1 MPEPRSTGLS
11 GLDAQHDFM
20 RARRRAT
27 IAKLV
32 ARLRGEPDDV
42 GVVLPYEEV
51 IEALGFV
58 SERSAGLKVVP
69 LDQIVGSVGRG
80 RDFDRRFRPTSGR
93 SRGRWEQ
100 IAAAARRG
108 ESFPPVDLVKV
119 GELYF
124 VRDGHHRV
132 SVARALGR
140 TDIDAHVTEVVT
152 RIDPDRAMKLSDLP
166 LKSHERVFFERVP
179 LAPEARREIALSD
192 PWDYAVLAE
201 AVEAWGFRAMQS
213 RGEALDREQTA
224 QPLARDRVPPG
235 GRDAARGRPRAR
247 LHRDRG
253 LSERGRGALPAAAHP
268 RLERR
273 GPPARDRGSEPP
285 APLARLRCARLAG
298 PAPRFASLAAQCPHH
313 PRLRAPGRAAPTR
326 PACRPGSGASS

>member
-1 MPEPRSTGLS
+1 MAEPRSTGLT

-20 RARRRAT
+20 RARRRAAV
-27 IAKLV
+27 AKLV

-51 IEALGFV
+51 IQALGFV
-58 SERSAGLKVVP
+58 SERSAGLKVVS

-140 TDIDAHVTEVVT
+140 TDIDAHITEVVT

-166 LKSHERVFFERVP
+166 LKTHERVFFERVP
-179 LAPEARREIALSD
+179 LAPEARREVAVSD

-213 RGEALDREQTA
+213 RGEALDRNETA
-224 QPLARDRVPPG
+224 SLWLETEYRPVVAMLREAGLVSGCTETEAYLSVAEERYRLLRTHDWSDEVLQRVIE
-235 GRDAARGRPRAR
+235 GRSRRR
-247 LHRDRG
+247 H
-253 LSERGRGALPAAAHP
+253 
-268 RLERR
+268 RR
-273 GPPARDRGSEPP
+273 G
-285 APLARLRCARLAG
+285 
-298 PAPRFASLAAQCPHH
+298 
-313 PRLRAPGRAAPTR
+313 
-326 PACRPGSGASS
+326 

>member
-11 GLDAQHDFM
+11 GLDAQHDFI
-20 RARRRAT
+20 RARRQAT
-27 IAKLV
+27 AAKLI

-42 GVVLPYEEV
+42 AVVLPYEEV

-58 SERSAGLKVVP
+58 SENSLGLKVVP
-69 LDQIVGSVGRG
+69 LDQIVGSVGRA

-119 GELYF
+119 GQLYF

-140 TDIDAHVTEVVT
+140 TDVDAYVTEVKT
-152 RIDPDRAMKLSDLP
+152 RVDADRAMKLSDLP
-166 LKSHERVFFERVP
+166 LKSHERLFFERVP
-179 LAPEARREIALSD
+179 VPVASRAEIQLTD
-192 PWDYAVLAE
+192 PDDYDELAE

-213 RGEALDREQTA
+213 QGEPLDRKHTA
-224 QPLARDRVPPG
+224 ELWLESEYRPVVAMLREAGLVERRTDTETYMNV
-235 GRDAARGRPRAR
+235 AAERYRLLRTHDWNEDVLRQLLEGRGRRR
-247 LHRDRG
+247 L
-253 LSERGRGALPAAAHP
+253 
-268 RLERR
+268 RR
-273 GPPARDRGSEPP
+273 G
-285 APLARLRCARLAG
+285 
-298 PAPRFASLAAQCPHH
+298 
-313 PRLRAPGRAAPTR
+313 
-326 PACRPGSGASS
+326 

>member
-11 GLDAQHDFM
+11 GLDAQHDFL
-20 RARRRAT
+20 RARRRAA
-27 IAKLV
+27 IAKLIS
-32 ARLRGEPDDV
+32 RLRGEPDDV

-58 SERSAGLKVVP
+58 SERFVGLRVVA
-69 LDQIVGSVGRG
+69 LDQIVGSVDRG

-108 ESFPPVDLVKV
+108 ESFPPIDVVQV
-119 GELYF
+119 GQIYF

-140 TDIDAHVTEVVT
+140 SDIDAYVAEVVT
-152 RIDPDRAMKLSDLP
+152 RIDAHQAMKLSDLP

-179 LAPEARREIALSD
+179 VPAPARREIVLSEPD
-192 PWDYAVLAE
+192 DYPELAE

-213 RGEALDREQTA
+213 RGEPLDREET
-224 QPLARDRVPPG
+224 
-235 GRDAARGRPRAR
+235 
-247 LHRDRG
+247 
-253 LSERGRGALPAAAHP
+253 
-268 RLERR
+268 
-273 GPPARDRGSEPP
+273 
-285 APLARLRCARLAG
+285 
-298 PAPRFASLAAQCPHH
+298 ASLWLETEYRPVVAMLREAGLIQGSTETEAYMSIACERY
-313 PRLRAPGRAAPTR
+313 RLLRTHDWSEEVLQRVIDGRNR
-326 PACRPGSGASS
+326 RRRWRG